1 MELTARARRY
11 IERMDPAIAGS
22 GGHDRTFAV
31 AATLL
36 HGFAFDRGTALALLT
51 EWNTTH
57 CQPPWSDRELIHKI
71 DSAMGRPSE
80 KPLGYLIGKTC
91 PRAEHLHHAPAM
103 KTAPAWPVRDHE
115 RILTL
120 LTDSFTS
127 LSDLEALS
135 PVPPAGLT
143 DPYAIIDHL
152 FLSGGP
158 PDPWLCFAG
167 SPTTPATRR
176 RSEWQGHLD
185 RARFVVPSPMTGP
198 KGKTQDG
205 RDSVRCLGNTCPRR
219 FLVIESDFTESG
231 DGPLFA
237 HLRETGGTVPDLCAT
252 VLRHLAEYAP
262 LVMAVHSG
270 GKSLHGW
277 FAVLNQSESDL
288 KRFMR
293 WACLY
298 GADKATWTRCQLVR
312 MPCGTRDDGRPQSV
326 HFFNPD
332 PDLFRP

>member
-1 MELTARARRY
+1 MEITARARLY

-31 AATLL
+31 AAVLL
-36 HGFAFDRGTALALLT
+36 HGFGFDRGTALALLS
-51 EWNTTH
+51 EWNGTH

-91 PRAEHLHHAPAM
+91 PRAEHLHHTPAM

-167 SPTTPATRR
+167 SPTR
-176 RSEWQGHLD
+176 
-185 RARFVVPSPMTGP
+185 
-198 KGKTQDG
+198 
-205 RDSVRCLGNTCPRR
+205 
-219 FLVIESDFTESG
+219 
-231 DGPLFA
+231 
-237 HLRETGGTVPDLCAT
+237 
-252 VLRHLAEYAP
+252 
-262 LVMAVHSG
+262 
-270 GKSLHGW
+270 
-277 FAVLNQSESDL
+277 
-288 KRFMR
+288 
-293 WACLY
+293 
-298 GADKATWTRCQLVR
+298 
-312 MPCGTRDDGRPQSV
+312 
-326 HFFNPD
+326 
-332 PDLFRP
+332 